1 MSRDDK
7 VRIRELR
14 GAASDG
20 ETAANILRRA
30 FAPVAEQFGLT
41 KENCPRSPAFAT
53 QQRVEEDIEKG
64 MRYYFL
70 EEEEQVCGCVAL
82 EDARPGVVY
91 LGRLAV
97 LPEYRSK
104 GHGKALVQYVF
115 ARARVLG
122 ADRVEIGI
130 IAEDVQLRS
139 WYERFG
145 FERTGTRV
153 FDHLPFLVGFLA
165 KEL

>member
-1 MSRDDK
+1 MSKDDE
-7 VRIRELR
+7 VQIRELR
-14 GAASDG
+14 GVTSDV

-41 KENCPRSPAFAT
+41 KENCPRSP

-70 EEEEQVCGCVAL
+70 EEKEQVCGCVAL
-82 EDARPGVVY
+82 EDAKPGVVY

-115 ARARVLG
+115 AEARVLG

-165 KEL
+165 REL